1 MGRRRAP
8 VALQSAGAMG
18 GFIGG
23 SAWAMTRDIAEGYL
37 LVTERTF
44 QRMSRPDLDQ
54 LTFEIDRHLREVR
67 GEQPSLDDIPALQRR
82 NRKIQ
87 RLNSA
92 MVVVRS
98 YKQKR
103 RG

>member
-1 MGRRRAP
+1 M
-8 VALQSAGAMG
+8 S
-18 GFIGG
+18 GFSGG

-67 GEQPSLDDIPALQRR
+67 GEQPPLDDIPALQRR